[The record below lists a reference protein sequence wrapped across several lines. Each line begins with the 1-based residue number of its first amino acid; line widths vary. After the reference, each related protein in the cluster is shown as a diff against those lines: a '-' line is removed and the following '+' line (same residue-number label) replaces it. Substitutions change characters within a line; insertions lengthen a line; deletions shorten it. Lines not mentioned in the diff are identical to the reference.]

1 MSINGRMSLL
11 EGKKGIVTGLVNEY
25 SFAYHIVKSLQENG
39 AEIGLAYLPGKSV
52 ERRVKKIAD
61 KEGISFSCPMDA
73 QCDESIKDGFEAIKT
88 DFGNIDFFVH
98 CIAFAKTDDL
108 EGTFVDTTREGF
120 ALALDVSAYS
130 LIPMAREAA
139 ELMPD
144 GGSIVTLSY
153 LGSEKVIPNY
163 NVMGVAKAALEASV
177 RYIAYDL
184 GPQNIRVN
192 AISAGPQKTLAA
204 SAVGDI
210 DKMIDY
216 TGKVAPMKR
225 NIEGKDVGD
234 SSVYLLSELASGVT
248 GEVLHVDCGYST
260 MGAPPMDT
268 FD

>member
-1 MSINGRMSLL
+1 MSLL
-11 EGKKGIVTGLVNEY
+11 AGKRGIVTGLVNEY
-25 SFAYHIVKSLQENG
+25 SFAYHILKSLQAHG
-39 AEIGLAYLPGKSV
+39 AEVGLAYLPGKAV
-52 ERRVKKIAD
+52 ERRITKIAE
-61 KEGISFSCPMDA
+61 KEGVSFTCPMDA
-73 QCDESIKDGFEAIKT
+73 QSDESIESGFAAIKSG
-88 DFGNIDFFVH
+88 FGDIDFFVH
-98 CIAFAKTDDL
+98 CIAFAKSEDL
-108 EGTFVDTTREGF
+108 DGTFVDTTREGF

-139 ELMPD
+139 KLMPD

-177 RYIAYDL
+177 RYLAYDL
-184 GPQNIRVN
+184 GSQGIRVN

-216 TGKVAPMKR
+216 TSKVAPMKR
-225 NIEGKDVGD
+225 NIEGQDVGD
-234 SSVYLLSELASGVT
+234 SSLYLLSSLSNGVT
-248 GEVLHVDCGYST
+248 GEVLHVDCGYSI

-268 FD
+268 FE